1 MTRFITY
8 TTRHYDKLIQAVLEH
23 FEIVGLTLV
32 ISIALAFMI
41 AMLVMEHKRITAW
54 ITRVFSMIYAIP
66 SLALFALLLPV
77 TGLGMQT
84 AVLVL
89 VIYNQFILIQS
100 FTDGFTS
107 VDAGVLEAAA
117 GMGMTK
123 GQIFRK
129 VRLPLALDTMI
140 AGVHISIKFKTI
152 SSVMS
157 LLLKVTFNLSSV
169 LDFSIS
175 IISTIGIATIAS
187 TVGAGGLGTILFDG
201 MRTQNV
207 VKIVWGTFLSVVMV
221 LGVNGI
227 LKLIEKRLKKKLY
240 QE

>member
-23 FEIVGLTLV
+23 FEIVGSTLV

-77 TGLGMQT
+77 TRLGMQT

-140 AGVHISIKFKTI
+140 AGVH
-152 SSVMS
+152 
-157 LLLKVTFNLSSV
+157 
-169 LDFSIS
+169 IS

>member
-1 MTRFITY
+1 
-8 TTRHYDKLIQAVLEH
+8 
-23 FEIVGLTLV
+23 
-32 ISIALAFMI
+32 MI

-54 ITRVFSMIYAIP
+54 ITRVSSMIYAIP

-107 VDAGVLEAAA
+107 VDAGVLEAAV

-123 GQIFRK
+123 GRFF
-129 VRLPLALDTMI
+129 PEGSAS
-140 AGVHISIKFKTI
+140 AGTGY
-152 SSVMS
+152 
-157 LLLKVTFNLSSV
+157 
-169 LDFSIS
+169 DDRRRSIS

-207 VKIVWGTFLSVVMV
+207 VKIVWGTFCP
-221 LGVNGI
+221 
-227 LKLIEKRLKKKLY
+227 
-240 QE
+240 

>member
-1 MTRFITY
+1 
-8 TTRHYDKLIQAVLEH
+8 
-23 FEIVGLTLV
+23 
-32 ISIALAFMI
+32 
-41 AMLVMEHKRITAW
+41 
-54 ITRVFSMIYAIP
+54 MIYAIP

-140 AGVHISIKFKTI
+140 ASVH
-152 SSVMS
+152 
-157 LLLKVTFNLSSV
+157 
-169 LDFSIS
+169 IS

>member
-1 MTRFITY
+1 MKSLWNNFKVAFAMFSKIPMPRADWTKGNMKYMFCFFPFIGTV
-8 TTRHYDKLIQAVLEH
+8 IG
-23 FEIVGLTLV
+23 GLT
-32 ISIALAFMI
+32 
-41 AMLVMEHKRITAW
+41 MLVA
-54 ITRVFSMIYAIP
+54 Y
-66 SLALFALLLPV
+66 L
-77 TGLGMQT
+77 GLRFGYQPGFVT

-140 AGVHISIKFKTI
+140 AGVH
-152 SSVMS
+152 
-157 LLLKVTFNLSSV
+157 
-169 LDFSIS
+169 IS

>member
-23 FEIVGLTLV
+23 FEIVGITLL
-32 ISIALAFMI
+32 ISIALAFVISVLIMDHEKI
-41 AMLVMEHKRITAW
+41 TSWVM
-54 ITRVFSMIYAIP
+54 RVWSMIYAIP

-89 VIYNQFILIQS
+89 VIYNQFILVQS
-100 FTDGFTS
+100 FTDGFTRIDRS
-107 VDAGVLEAAA
+107 ILEAAT
-117 GMGMTK
+117 GIGMTK

-129 VRLPLALDTMI
+129 VRLPLALDTMV
-140 AGVHISIKFKTI
+140 AGIH
-152 SSVMS
+152 
-157 LLLKVTFNLSSV
+157 
-169 LDFSIS
+169 IS

-187 TVGAGGLGTILFDG
+187 TVGAGGLGTILFEG

-207 VKIVWGTFLSVVMV
+207 VKIIWGTVLSVAMV

-227 LKLIEKRLKKKLY
+227 LKLVEKRLKKKIY
-240 QE
+240 NGAGRKSD

>member
-1 MTRFITY
+1 MESRFGTKEEKQVKMLWNNFKVAFAMFSKIPMPRADWTKENMKY
-8 TTRHYDKLIQAVLEH
+8 MFCFFPFIGTVIG
-23 FEIVGLTLV
+23 GLT
-32 ISIALAFMI
+32 
-41 AMLVMEHKRITAW
+41 MLVA
-54 ITRVFSMIYAIP
+54 Y
-66 SLALFALLLPV
+66 L
-77 TGLGMQT
+77 GLRFGYQPGFVT

-107 VDAGVLEAAA
+107 VDAGVLEAAV

-140 AGVHISIKFKTI
+140 AGVH
-152 SSVMS
+152 
-157 LLLKVTFNLSSV
+157 
-169 LDFSIS
+169 IS

>member
-1 MTRFITY
+1 MWHPSCTDCSKDAVGTGRIKFFQMTRFITY

-140 AGVHISIKFKTI
+140 AGVHISI
-152 SSVMS
+152 
-157 LLLKVTFNLSSV
+157 
-169 LDFSIS
+169 
-175 IISTIGIATIAS
+175 ISTIGIATIAS

>member
-41 AMLVMEHKRITAW
+41 AMLVMEHKRIAAW

-129 VRLPLALDTMI
+129 DTMI
-140 AGVHISIKFKTI
+140 AGIH
-152 SSVMS
+152 
-157 LLLKVTFNLSSV
+157 
-169 LDFSIS
+169 IS

-240 QE
+240 QG

>member
-117 GMGMTK
+117 
-123 GQIFRK
+123 
-129 VRLPLALDTMI
+129 
-140 AGVHISIKFKTI
+140 
-152 SSVMS
+152 
-157 LLLKVTFNLSSV
+157 
-169 LDFSIS
+169 
-175 IISTIGIATIAS
+175 
-187 TVGAGGLGTILFDG
+187 
-201 MRTQNV
+201 
-207 VKIVWGTFLSVVMV
+207 VWG
-221 LGVNGI
+221 
-227 LKLIEKRLKKKLY
+227 
-240 QE
+240 

>member
-123 GQIFRK
+123 GQIFRTGYDD
-129 VRLPLALDTMI
+129 RRRSHFYYIYNRDCDNCFYGRRRWSWYDPI
-140 AGVHISIKFKTI
+140 
-152 SSVMS
+152 
-157 LLLKVTFNLSSV
+157 
-169 LDFSIS
+169 
-175 IISTIGIATIAS
+175 
-187 TVGAGGLGTILFDG
+187 
-201 MRTQNV
+201 
-207 VKIVWGTFLSVVMV
+207 
-221 LGVNGI
+221 
-227 LKLIEKRLKKKLY
+227 
-240 QE
+240 

>member
-23 FEIVGLTLV
+23 FEIVGITLL
-32 ISIALAFMI
+32 ISIALAFVI
-41 AMLVMEHKRITAW
+41 SMLVMEHKRITTW
-54 ITRVFSMIYAIP
+54 IMRVSSMIYAIP

-84 AVLVL
+84 AILVL
-89 VIYNQFILIQS
+89 VIYNQFILVQS
-100 FTDGFTS
+100 FTDGFTA
-107 VDAGVLEAAA
+107 VEPGVLEAAT

-129 VRLPLALDTMI
+129 IRLPLALDTMI
-140 AGVHISIKFKTI
+140 AGIHIA
-152 SSVMS
+152 
-157 LLLKVTFNLSSV
+157 
-169 LDFSIS
+169 

-187 TVGAGGLGTILFDG
+187 TIGAGGLGTILFEG

-207 VKIVWGTFLSVVMV
+207 VKIVWGTVLSVAMV

-227 LKLIEKRLKKKLY
+227 LKLVEKRIKKKLY
-240 QE
+240 SNAGQKKE

>member
-23 FEIVGLTLV
+23 FEIVGITLL
-32 ISIALAFMI
+32 ISIALAFVISVLIMDHEKI
-41 AMLVMEHKRITAW
+41 TSWVM
-54 ITRVFSMIYAIP
+54 RVWSMIYAIP

-89 VIYNQFILIQS
+89 VIYNQFILVQS
-100 FTDGFTS
+100 FTDGFTRS
-107 VDAGVLEAAA
+107 DRSILEAAT
-117 GMGMTK
+117 GIGMTK

-129 VRLPLALDTMI
+129 VRLPLALDTMV
-140 AGVHISIKFKTI
+140 AGIH
-152 SSVMS
+152 
-157 LLLKVTFNLSSV
+157 
-169 LDFSIS
+169 IS

-187 TVGAGGLGTILFDG
+187 TVGAGGLGTILFEG

-207 VKIVWGTFLSVVMV
+207 VKIIWGTVLSVAMV

-227 LKLIEKRLKKKLY
+227 LKLVEKRLKKKIY
-240 QE
+240 NGAGRKSD

>member
-117 GMGMTK
+117 RYGDDKRADFPEG
-123 GQIFRK
+123 
-129 VRLPLALDTMI
+129 AAS
-140 AGVHISIKFKTI
+140 AGTGYDDRRRSHFYYIYNRDCDNCFYGRRRWSWYNPI
-152 SSVMS
+152 
-157 LLLKVTFNLSSV
+157 
-169 LDFSIS
+169 
-175 IISTIGIATIAS
+175 
-187 TVGAGGLGTILFDG
+187 
-201 MRTQNV
+201 
-207 VKIVWGTFLSVVMV
+207 
-221 LGVNGI
+221 
-227 LKLIEKRLKKKLY
+227 
-240 QE
+240 

>member
-54 ITRVFSMIYAIP
+54 ITRVSSMIYAIP

-89 VIYNQFILIQS
+89 VIYNLIQS

-107 VDAGVLEAAA
+107 VDAGVLEAAV

-140 AGVHISIKFKTI
+140 AGVHISI
-152 SSVMS
+152 
-157 LLLKVTFNLSSV
+157 
-169 LDFSIS
+169 
-175 IISTIGIATIAS
+175 ISTIFPSFI
-187 TVGAGGLGTILFDG
+187 
-201 MRTQNV
+201 TQ
-207 VKIVWGTFLSVVMV
+207 TLSH
-221 LGVNGI
+221 
-227 LKLIEKRLKKKLY
+227 KF
-240 QE
+240 